1 MKHEENM
8 RRGLYLILVTAITAM
23 AFTACEQQ
31 AEWPLDVLS
40 GDFIVVD
47 GNITNEIKVQ
57 EIRLLKPVVSQSD
70 EPEAVVGA
78 GVIVST
84 DDKVYIFT
92 EDQNR
97 PGFYQSQEVF
107 GGKTGKTY
115 SLIVNHDN
123 RIISAQATMVQNT
136 EFIFLRYVRQNNT
149 KLFRIVW
156 VANPYNAKRPAM
168 YEILLDW
175 SSVPGYENA
184 DPDSTKARL
193 LYYTLPTLDVSQIF
207 APAMET
213 VLFPPGTLITEKR
226 YSLAPAHAEYIRAML
241 SETNWQGG
249 LFNSAAANLPTNL
262 SNNGLGFFG
271 ACAVISKTDVAR
283 VIISSPLNKK

>member
-1 MKHEENM
+1 MKI
-8 RRGLYLILVTAITAM
+8 RYYLNLLIVVSALW
-23 AFTACEQQ
+23 FSACEQQ
-31 AEWPLDVLS
+31 ADWPLEEFS

-47 GNITNEIKVQ
+47 GNITNEIKTQ
-57 EIRLLKPVVSQSD
+57 EIRLLKPMIQLND
-70 EPEAVVGA
+70 APESVGGA
-78 GVIVST
+78 DVIVST
-84 DDKVYIFT
+84 DDNVYTFI
-92 EDQNR
+92 EDPAR
-97 PGFYQSQEVF
+97 PGVYQSEEVF
-107 GGKTGKTY
+107 GGKAGKTY
-115 SLIVNHDN
+115 SLLINHDD
-123 RIISAQATMVQNT
+123 RIITAKASMVQAT
-136 EFIFLRYVRQNNT
+136 EFNFLRYARQNNT

-184 DPDSTKARL
+184 DPESTKARL

-213 VLFPPGTLITEKR
+213 VLFPPGTLITERR
-226 YSLAPAHAEYIRAML
+226 YSLAPAHAEFIRALL

-262 SNNGLGFFG
+262 SNHAAGFFG
-271 ACAVISKTDVAR
+271 ACAVITKTDVAR
-283 VIISSPLNKK
+283 TIMPSIENK